1 MENTGNEEN
10 TMSGYNLTKA
20 RQILQV
26 DAKTFARWLQKAEI
40 EPQINP
46 ADPRE
51 KLLTTEQILQLGQG
65 HGRTVHFPAAEQPKG
80 EQAPLTPATLGKELS
95 ELKQVFTRR
104 LDRQEEIFRTLIG
117 DLQRDLAQTTPSPRV
132 QSLAAPK
139 PAPSSPVP
147 TRVSTRK
154 RTKKAVSSKRLPRTL
169 IPLHIFRSMHGVSQ
183 KAAEYAV
190 ETGKLPVVRGK
201 WLYQNRYTTAALDEQ
216 GRQQFYALFHERDA
230 FQHCKECPHVEQVIK
245 QS

>member
-20 RQILQV
+20 RKILQV
-26 DAKTFARWLQKAEI
+26 DAKTFVRWLKKDEI

-80 EQAPLTPATLGKELS
+80 AQAPLTPDTLEKRLS
-95 ELKQVFTRR
+95 ALERVITRR
-104 LDRQEEIFRTLIG
+104 LDQQEEHFRTLIG
-117 DLQRDLAQTTPSPRV
+117 DLRRDLTQSTSSPHV
-132 QSLAAPK
+132 HVLAAPK
-139 PAPSSPVP
+139 PAQSSSVP
-147 TRVSTRK
+147 TRVSAKQRV
-154 RTKKAVSSKRLPRTL
+154 KKAVSSKRLPGTL
-169 IPLHIFRSMHGVSQ
+169 IPLHVFRSLHGVSQ

-201 WLYQNRYTTAALDEQ
+201 WLYQNRYTTAALDGQ
-216 GRQQFYALFHERDA
+216 GRQQFYVLFHERES
-230 FQHCKECPHVEQVIK
+230 FQRCKACPHVEQVIK